1 MQAAER
7 RRLILS
13 MSGAHPAGRWVVFG
27 CACGLGVLVLVV
39 TAFRGGEVTVQPG
52 TQFAGAPPA
61 SADATVV
68 RSDVHRKMV
77 FEDRR
82 ANFVARAS
90 RLGSASAVL
99 VPHSPTTGP

>member
-7 RRLILS
+7 ERLILS
-13 MSGAHPAGRWVVFG
+13 MSGALQAGRWVVFG
-27 CACGLGVLVLVV
+27 CACGLGVIVLVV
-39 TAFRGGEVTVQPG
+39 TAFRGGEATAQPG

-90 RLGSASAVL
+90 QLASASAVR
-99 VPHSPTTGP
+99 VPHAPTTGP